1 MLFVGG
7 HAVQKLVNPR
17 TEMMPRKSNVTGEG
31 RGRGKTALARC
42 KQWAKHSVRPSL
54 LEEGIIH
61 QSHTRR
67 TRRRTRASEGVF
79 SKATVHPECKFHRWA
94 ASLKALR
101 PFYNPQ
107 NRQTNTHIACVVSH
121 WLFSTLGVYGTLAA
135 LFCFFAKTKR
145 CCLQTITAFTT
156 WLVSAS
162 QSTSEQ
168 RNQRIP
174 INIYIWQNNK
184 SQYVEERR
192 LSLIVR
198 KNNHVR
204 FSWRSFKGKMYLK
217 EDSHLISL
225 LLLSVFVIIRNI
237 FEIDCAGAD
246 ILCFFGS
253 L

>member
-1 MLFVGG
+1 MVPSSQMLMLFVGG

-67 TRRRTRASEGVF
+67 TRRRTRRSEGVF

-107 NRQTNTHIACVVSH
+107 NKQTHILPVWCHTGFFNTWCLWNSCSSI
-121 WLFSTLGVYGTLAA
+121 F
-135 LFCFFAKTKR
+135 FFAKTKR

-156 WLVSAS
+156 WLVSVRWRLRSRRLNKETKES
-162 QSTSEQ
+162 QSIFTFDRTIKASMLKKDVCLWLSWK
-168 RNQRIP
+168 IVMLD
-174 INIYIWQNNK
+174 
-184 SQYVEERR
+184 SLEEV
-192 LSLIVR
+192 L
-198 KNNHVR
+198 
-204 FSWRSFKGKMYLK
+204 KGK
-217 EDSHLISL
+217 
-225 LLLSVFVIIRNI
+225 
-237 FEIDCAGAD
+237 CT
-246 ILCFFGS
+246 
-253 L
+253 